1 MKRKTKETVATA
13 AKVFDDES
21 AIRDAQW
28 KEEGRKASRQDL
40 AERLLLQLIATKQWS
55 HEALV
60 RNAIE
65 LTDRLLEGLD
75 DTY

>member
-1 MKRKTKETVATA
+1 MKRKTKETTATA
-13 AKVFDDES
+13 AKVFDDE
-21 AIRDAQW
+21 IRDAQW
-28 KEEGRKASRQDL
+28 KEEDRKASRQDL